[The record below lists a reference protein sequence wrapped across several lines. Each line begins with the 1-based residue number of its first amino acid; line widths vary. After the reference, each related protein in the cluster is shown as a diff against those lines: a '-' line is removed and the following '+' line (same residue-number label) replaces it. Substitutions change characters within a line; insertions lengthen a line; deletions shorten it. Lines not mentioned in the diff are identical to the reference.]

1 MFGHNA
7 QIAIGRHDMRNL
19 VATISERRSAKRV
32 NLNLRTR
39 LMHSG
44 QQHADLIIRDLSFTG
59 FKGETELKL
68 MRGALISVGLPNIG
82 LVRATVKWVK
92 DGRIA
97 GAFHR
102 PVDVRTCFRSGK
114 VVDQAG

>member
-1 MFGHNA
+1 MRSL
-7 QIAIGRHDMRNL
+7 IATND
-19 VATISERRSAKRV
+19 ERRLAKRV
-32 NLNLRTR
+32 NLSLRTR

-44 QQHADLIIRDLSFTG
+44 QQHADIVIRDLSFTG

-97 GAFHR
+97 AAFYR
-102 PVDVRTCFRSGK
+102 PVDVRTCFRGK
-114 VVDQAG
+114 SSAVG